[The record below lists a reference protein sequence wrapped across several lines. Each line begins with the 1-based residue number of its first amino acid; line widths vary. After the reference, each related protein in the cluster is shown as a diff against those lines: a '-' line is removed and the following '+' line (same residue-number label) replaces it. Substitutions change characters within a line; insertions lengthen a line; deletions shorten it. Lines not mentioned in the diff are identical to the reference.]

1 MIEQKEKYCE
11 IAANRM
17 RQEVLPMFEE

>member
-1 MIEQKEKYCE
+1 VLVEREERYCE

-17 RQEVLPMFEE
+17 RQEVLPIF